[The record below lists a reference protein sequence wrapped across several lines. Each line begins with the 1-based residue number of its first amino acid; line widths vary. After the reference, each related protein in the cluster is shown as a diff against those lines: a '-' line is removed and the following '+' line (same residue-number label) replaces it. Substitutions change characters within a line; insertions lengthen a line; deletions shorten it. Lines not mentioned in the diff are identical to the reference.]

1 MSWSDS
7 GSPTAARMLISVQ
20 RFEGA
25 GRGAAAA
32 EASRC
37 TGGGDG
43 TGTGTAGCGRAF
55 ATGFGFDGPSS
66 AFGGLSAF
74 AAAADSLGSRGTL
87 AERQGVRQG
96 LGASAAVSAAC
107 AGRPCSAITVA
118 TTAIA
123 RRGEE
128 RTG

>member
-43 TGTGTAGCGRAF
+43 TGTAGCDRAF

-66 AFGGLSAF
+66 AFGALSAF
-74 AAAADSLGSRGTL
+74 AAAAGSLGSRGTL
-87 AERQGVRQG
+87 AERHGVRQG